1 MRTTNEWATK
11 EHVIDVSL
19 KDFFP
24 NKEKIKITEIIDLY
38 QKNATLALNLVYG
51 FLPEDIK
58 NELTKELLNM
68 MQLNISAWGNV
79 FYGNNARI
87 FNDLHYH
94 WLCYRI
100 RVYVEEI
107 EKEQEAQG

>member
-1 MRTTNEWATK
+1 MKNTNEWATK
-11 EHVIDVSL
+11 EHVVDESRRVL
-19 KDFFP
+19 FP
-24 NKEKIKITEIIDLY
+24 GKEKIKIAEILDLHPR
-38 QKNATLALNLVYG
+38 NAQFAVSLVYE

-58 NELTKELLNM
+58 NELTKELLDM
-68 MQLNISAWGNV
+68 MQLNINAWGYV
-79 FYGNNARI
+79 FYNNNVRL

-107 EKEQEAQG
+107 ENEQEAQG